1 MRINSKNL
9 LSQNGSITLLLCVA
23 LVVVMTLFGGV
34 FWSGTNL
41 DSLQTSIAPLAIVAI
56 GMVTLLICGVFDLS
70 VGAIMVLSGIVCA
83 RLFEAGLPVPLV
95 VALGVIAGAL
105 VGLLNGVLVGV
116 FKINPLI
123 ATIGTMNMAQG
134 TALSIFSLSHK
145 GQAEYQIAI
154 KLPPDFIHMGTG
166 TLGGLYYMFWV
177 MLILIILIA
186 VFQRWFPAGRR
197 MYLTGDNPEAAKL
210 MGFKTTRTILLAFV
224 FTGVLCAIAGILS
237 VARFEQANRYMGE
250 NVNLTAIISC
260 VLGGASLMGG
270 RGSSIGTIIGVLC
283 MALIANMFNIFEV
296 VPAWQK
302 VVVGVLL
309 IVVVTV
315 DGYLILRKQRELG
328 KI

>member
-1 MRINSKNL
+1 MRINSRNL
-9 LSQNGSITLLLCVA
+9 LSQNGSITLLLAIA

-83 RLFEAGLPVPLV
+83 KLFEAGLPVPLV
-95 VALGVIAGAL
+95 VVIGVLTGAL

-134 TALSIFSLSHK
+134 TAMTIFSLSHK

-154 KLPPDFIHMGTG
+154 KLPQDFINLGTG

-177 MLILIILIA
+177 MLVLVILIA
-186 VFQRWFPAGRR
+186 VFQRWFPSGRR

-210 MGFKTTRTILLAFV
+210 MGFKTTRIILLSFV
-224 FTGVLCAIAGILS
+224 FTGLLCAIAGILS

-270 RGSSIGTIIGVLC
+270 RGSSVGTIIGVLC

-296 VPAWQK
+296 APAWQK

>member
-1 MRINSKNL
+1 
-9 LSQNGSITLLLCVA
+9 
-23 LVVVMTLFGGV
+23 
-34 FWSGTNL
+34 
-41 DSLQTSIAPLAIVAI
+41 
-56 GMVTLLICGVFDLS
+56 
-70 VGAIMVLSGIVCA
+70 MVLSGIICA
-83 RLFEAGLPVPLV
+83 KLFESNLPTPLV
-95 VALGVIAGAL
+95 VVIGVLTGTG
-105 VGLLNGVLVGV
+105 VGLLNGLLVGV

-134 TALSIFSLSHK
+134 IGLTIFSLSHK

-154 KLPPDFIHMGTG
+154 KLPQDFINLGTG
-166 TLGGLYYMFWV
+166 TQGGLYYMFWV
-177 MLILIILIA
+177 MLVLVILIA
-186 VFQRWFPAGRR
+186 VFQRFFPIGRR

-210 MGFKTTRTILLAFV
+210 MGFKTTRIILLSFM
-224 FTGVLCAIAGILS
+224 FTGFLCAVAGILS

-296 VPAWQK
+296 APAWQK

-309 IVVVTV
+309 IVVVSV